1 MPLPVTPYFAE
12 RLRTLG
18 ALSAN
23 VAFLDRPKEVD
34 HERA

>member
-12 RLRTLG
+12 RLRSLG
-18 ALSAN
+18 ACSAN
-23 VAFLDRPKEVD
+23 VAFLDGPKEVD